1 MDRYL
6 VIMAGGAIG
15 TLARYLAASVI
26 MERMNSRF
34 PFGTFIVNVSGCLL
48 IGIIMTLLTERGAN
62 PIWRLGLVVGFL
74 GGYTT
79 FSSFEFE
86 NYILTR
92 DGLPFVG
99 LLNIIASV
107 VIGYLAVWL
116 GAAIA
121 SKH

>member
-1 MDRYL
+1 MERYL

-26 MERMNSRF
+26 MERWNSRF
-34 PFGTFIVNVSGCLL
+34 PFGTFFVNISGCLL
-48 IGIIMTLLTERGAN
+48 IGIIMTLLDERGAHPN
-62 PIWRLGLVVGFL
+62 WRFGLVVGFL

-86 NYILTR
+86 TYIFTR